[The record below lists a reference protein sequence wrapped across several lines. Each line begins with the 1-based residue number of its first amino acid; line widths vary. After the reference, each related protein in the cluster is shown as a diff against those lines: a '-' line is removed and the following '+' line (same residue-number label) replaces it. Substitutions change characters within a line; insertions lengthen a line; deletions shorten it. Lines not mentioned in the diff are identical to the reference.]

1 MPTVTS
7 YRNGLTAG
15 VGGGNPSP
23 VKRGEIKGWS
33 SGAVRRHTA
42 WLYSVDAPT
51 LSAGYVGHA
60 VTLTVRDCPPTA
72 EAWGRARDTWLQRM
86 RAAGAVRVHWVTEW
100 QRRGVP
106 HLHTAIYWPEG
117 HPLAEVG
124 GWRAAVDWLEVL
136 EAYGPSLSAQRAE
149 RIDGDLGWIQYLSKH
164 AARGVKHYQRQG
176 SPPGWEKTGR
186 LWGKTGEWP
195 TNDPERYVVD
205 WPAYWRYRR
214 LVRAWRVAD
223 ARAERDVDTR
233 RRRVP
238 LARRMLSCPQPRL
251 SRVRGVSEWVPE
263 DVSNAFLVLLHEEG
277 HELTQK

>member
-23 VKRGEIKGWS
+23 SKRGAITGWS
-33 SGAVRRHTA
+33 PGAVRRHTA
-42 WLYSVDAPT
+42 WLKSVNAPA
-51 LSAGYVGHA
+51 LSAGHVGHA
-60 VTLTVRDCPPTA
+60 VTLTVRDCPPDA
-72 EAWGRARDTWLQRM
+72 EAWFRAREAWIVRM
-86 RAAGAVRVHWVTEW
+86 KRAGAVRIHWVTEW

-106 HLHTAIYWPEG
+106 HLHTAIYWPED
-117 HPLAEVG
+117 HPLASVG
-124 GWRAAVDWLEVL
+124 GWRAAADWIEVT
-136 EAYGPSLSAQRAE
+136 EPFRAQLSAQRAE
-149 RIDGDLGWIQYLSKH
+149 RIDGALGWLQYLSKH

-186 LWGKTGEWP
+186 LWGKSGPWP
-195 TNDPERYVVD
+195 IDDPERYVLD

-214 LVRAWRVAD
+214 LVRAWRCAD
-223 ARAERDVDTR
+223 ARAEKNVDTR

-238 LARRMLSCPQPRL
+238 LARRMLSCSQPRL

-263 DVSNAFLVLLHEEG
+263 DVHNAFLVLLHEEG
-277 HELTQK
+277 HEVIQK